1 MTELESVDFGE
12 VLMAWALH
20 EWNGRVRPQLPPEA
34 ARLSEGDRRF
44 NAAKALLQVRIDVIT
59 GLLAAG
65 IKRCARVRIDPAD
78 MNALRVMG
86 ADPLTNYSRNKR
98 SESDTDGSADYVR
111 RLAAS
116 PERVSGP
123 FMAIARSTSGPLTF
137 FDGMHRMAAWVAHV
151 QDGRGYPLEINVVV
165 TERPSPV
172 FELAPQ

>member
-1 MTELESVDFGE
+1 VE
-12 VLMAWALH
+12 
-20 EWNGRVRPQLPPEA
+20 RPAPATAPA
-34 ARLSEGDRRF
+34 RSGARLSEGDRRF
-44 NAAKALLQVRIDVIT
+44 NAAKALLPVRIDVIT